1 MFRALQ
7 ITFGIAIVI
16 FLLMPIFAI
25 LPLAF
30 TSSVFLNYPIP
41 AYSMRWMHELTTAD
55 VWRTSIVNSLIIGS
69 GATVLATVLG
79 TLASLGMRKG
89 ALPMVGLLRTLFLLP
104 MVVPAVVLGVGM
116 QIFLVRLG
124 LASTYLGVIIAHSV
138 LCIRARG
145 EQPGGSAR
153 HGVPARDPAAGCS
166 GCGVGRDLRLRNLP
180 RRGCA
185 DPVRGGPEPEDV
197 SAADVLEHPREYQ
210 PDSRRGSASPHHRY
224 ALPRRARCSAA
235 MASEAKRSQDSAISN
250 MTKLSSWLRDM
261 AKASVHIPVNRG
273 SKTKGLM
280 IMRGLPN
287 SIQARDVEYV
297 LHPVTNARKHEEIG
311 PIVIDRGE
319 GIYVY
324 DDQGNRYLEALAG
337 LWSVAVGFGEKRL
350 VEAAARQMAK
360 LPYYH
365 TFSHKTNEPSVLLA
379 ERLVKMTPD
388 RLKRAFFTNSGSEAN
403 DSVIKMVW
411 YYNNARGLHQKK

>member
-16 FLLMPIFAI
+16 FLLMPILAI

-79 TLASLGMRKG
+79 TLASLGMHKG

-138 LCIRARG
+138 LCI
-145 EQPGGSAR
+145 PF
-153 HGVPARDPAAGCS
+153 
-166 GCGVGRDLRLRNLP
+166 GRDLRLRNLP

-250 MTKLSSWLRDM
+250 MTKLSS
-261 AKASVHIPVNRG
+261 
-273 SKTKGLM
+273 
-280 IMRGLPN
+280 
-287 SIQARDVEYV
+287 
-297 LHPVTNARKHEEIG
+297 
-311 PIVIDRGE
+311 
-319 GIYVY
+319 
-324 DDQGNRYLEALAG
+324 
-337 LWSVAVGFGEKRL
+337 
-350 VEAAARQMAK
+350 
-360 LPYYH
+360 
-365 TFSHKTNEPSVLLA
+365 
-379 ERLVKMTPD
+379 
-388 RLKRAFFTNSGSEAN
+388 
-403 DSVIKMVW
+403 
-411 YYNNARGLHQKK
+411 